1 MAINPATDTVFNSL
15 DQVFVKSFREFRN
28 SAKTFSE
35 RAVKVVR
42 LALNRAIDNK
52 SFAEWQY
59 IQEQLAAKQVKGA
72 PARKDILSATAK
84 AALRKAIRTGI
95 ALVAGEAVDGADRPT
110 FKIHE
115 SKLNAEI
122 QDLVDGRLQYWR
134 TRRNAFTSLDAI
146 AVRIEKEAPDTEAL
160 IKRFAAATSACLAAG
175 LTLQDLI
182 ETLKDLD
189 TEAPKTTA

>member
-1 MAINPATDTVFNSL
+1 MTSNTASATVSASSL
-15 DQVFVKSFREFRN
+15 DQNFVKSFREFRA
-28 SAKTFSE
+28 SSKTFSE

-52 SFAEWQY
+52 SFSEWQY
-59 IQEQLAAKQVKGA
+59 LLDQLAVKQVKGA

-84 AALRKAIRTGI
+84 AALRKAIRVGI
-95 ALVAGEAVDGADRPT
+95 ALVAGDAVDSTDRPT

-115 SKLNAEI
+115 SKLDADI

-134 TRRNAFTSLDAI
+134 TRRNAFTNLDAI
-146 AVRIEKEAPDTEAL
+146 AVRVEKEAPDTEAL

-175 LTLQDLI
+175 LTPQELI
-182 ETLKDLD
+182 ETLKDLE
-189 TEAPKTTA
+189 TEAPKAA